1 MTVASPETRLLSD
14 QAYALIEREMTK
26 FPPERKRS
34 ALIAALAIAQDE
46 IGWTSREVIE
56 ELARWFE
63 LPPIAVYE
71 VASFYTLFNTR
82 PVGRYKLS
90 LCTNLPCALH
100 DGTKAAEH
108 LKQRLGIG
116 FGETTPDGLFT
127 LVESEC
133 LGSCGDAPV
142 LLVNNKRMRSFLD
155 NAALDAL
162 IDELRAEAQGSA
174 AAGTDGHSG
183 ATGQPGVAG
192 DGDGR

>member
-56 ELARWFE
+56 ELARYFE

-90 LCTNLPCALH
+90 VCTNLPCALH
-100 DGTKAAEH
+100 DGVKAADY

-116 FGETTPDGLFT
+116 FGETSADGLFT

-174 AAGTDGHSG
+174 AAAG
-183 ATGQPGVAG
+183 AAG

>member
-14 QAYALIEREMTK
+14 QAYARIERELTK

-34 ALIAALAIAQDE
+34 AVIAALAIAQDE

-56 ELARWFE
+56 EVARYFE
-63 LPPIAVYE
+63 LPPIAVFE
-71 VASFYTLFNTR
+71 VASFYTLFNTK

-90 LCTNLPCALH
+90 VCTNLPCALH
-100 DGTKAAEH
+100 DGVKAAEH

-116 FGETTPDGLFT
+116 FGETTQDGLFT

-162 IDELRAEAQGSA
+162 LDELRAEARGSA
-174 AAGTDGHSG
+174 AAAGQAG
-183 ATGQPGVAG
+183 AAPSAAAG
-192 DGDGR
+192 DGNGR